1 MSVNKLLIGL
11 LMFLFLGSSGQAQDR
26 FAVFY
31 KFKPQENLSLDDP
44 ETFLTEKALLRR
56 LREAVPVDS
65 TDLPVSP
72 KYVEAVQEEAVAIL
86 YHTKWLNASVVVLE
100 QDQIEPISSLPF
112 VERVE
117 LIGYG
122 YNPPPLNERTSL
134 GSMLNAKFSFNTE
147 RRKAARMLKSMEF
160 PTDFQNELLG
170 INLMHEEG
178 FKGAGV
184 TVAVFD
190 AGYPGVNTSSA
201 LGHLVDN
208 NQIVGS
214 IDVVRPW
221 NDNVFID
228 NQHGTNVLSVIASND
243 PEKFIAGAPDA
254 NYILAITEEVATEY
268 RIEEFNWLR
277 AAEYADS
284 LGADIINGSLGYNNF
299 FDDPNMNYTAE
310 QIDGKTA
317 IVTQAAN
324 FASEKGILVVASSG
338 NEGPGERSISPPAD
352 SPMALSIGSLNQD
365 LEPSSF
371 SSRGPTADDRI
382 KPDLVTFGNGTAII
396 RSNDNVGF
404 ASGTSFSAPQITALA
419 AGLWEARPEWT
430 RAQLVENLLRS
441 ATNSDDPDTIIG
453 YGIPNFWDAYYGE
466 ILDVE
471 DEKEEL
477 IWKVYPNPLYG
488 DELLLEYSS
497 GLIYEFELLDMSGK
511 IILKTEVQREDSKIP
526 FRVDFS
532 SVNPGLYIIQIQD
545 SKSIKRTKLFRY

>member
-1 MSVNKLLIGL
+1 MSANKFVAVFSLVLL
-11 LMFLFLGSSGQAQDR
+11 FAYSGQAQDR
-26 FAVFY
+26 FVIFY
-31 KFKPQENLSLDDP
+31 KFKPQVDLSLDNP
-44 ETFLTEKALLRR
+44 ESFLTERALLRR
-56 LREAVPVDS
+56 QREAVPVDS
-65 TDLPVSP
+65 TDLPVSLQ
-72 KYVEAVQEEAVAIL
+72 YVETIQENSLAVL
-86 YHTKWLNASVVVLE
+86 YHTKWLNASVVVLD
-100 QDQIEPISSLPF
+100 QDQIEAVSSLPF
-112 VERVE
+112 VEKVE
-117 LIGYG
+117 LVGYG
-122 YNPPPLNERTSL
+122 YNPPPLNERRAI
-134 GSMLNAKFSFNTE
+134 GSILNSKFSFNTE
-147 RRKAARMLKSMEF
+147 RRKAAIMLKSMEL

-170 INLMHEEG
+170 IDLMHEEG
-178 FKGAGV
+178 FRGAGV

-190 AGYPGVNTSSA
+190 SGYPGVNTSSA
-201 LGHLVDN
+201 LSHLIDN
-208 NQIVGS
+208 NQILGA

-243 PEKFIAGAPDA
+243 PEKFIAGAPEA
-254 NYILAITEEVATEY
+254 NYILAITEEVPTEY

-284 LGADIINGSLGYNNF
+284 LGADIINSSLGYNNF
-299 FDDPNMNYTAE
+299 FDDPAMNYTAD
-310 QIDGKTA
+310 QIDGETA

-352 SPMALSIGSLNQD
+352 SPFVLSVGALNQD

-371 SSRGPTADDRI
+371 SSRGPTADERI
-382 KPDLVTFGNGTAII
+382 KPDLVAFGNGTAII

-419 AGLWEARPEWT
+419 AGLWQARPEWT

-441 ATNSDDPDTIIG
+441 ATNSENPDTVIG
-453 YGIPNFWDAYYGE
+453 YGIPNFWDAYFGE

-471 DEKEEL
+471 EEKEEI

-488 DELLLEYSS
+488 DELLLEYGS
-497 GLIYEFELLDMSGK
+497 GLKFEFELLDMSGK
-511 IILKTEVQREDSKIP
+511 SILKTEVQREDSKTP

-532 SVNPGLYIIQIQD
+532 SVNPGLYMIQIQD